1 MRSEQEMF
9 DLILGVARQDERIRA
24 VIMNGSRANPNASRD
39 PFQDF
44 DIVYVVTEI
53 TSFRA
58 EPDWIDCFGEMM
70 ILQLPDDMDSRQ
82 AEAAGVPG
90 PDLDKHYA
98 YLMQFADGNRIDLTL
113 FAAHRLAE
121 MDEDSQSILLLDKDG
136 IVPPFPPASDRD
148 YLPKSPTVEQFAD
161 CCNEFWW
168 VSVYVAKGLWR
179 REILYALDVRESY
192 VRPQLIKMITWFVGV
207 QTDFAVSPGK
217 SGKYLERL
225 LSPEDWL
232 ALLRTWSDADYEHA
246 WDAQDAMSDLFRAK
260 ALAVAAHFGF
270 DYPQADDQRVRA
282 HLRHVRALPSDAKTI
297 Y

>member
-1 MRSEQEMF
+1 MRSEQEVF
-9 DLILGVARQDERIRA
+9 DLILGIARQDKRIRA
-24 VIMNGSRANPNASRD
+24 VILNGSRANPNAPRD

-53 TSFRA
+53 ASFRA
-58 EPDWIDCFGEMM
+58 DPSWIDCFGERM
-70 ILQLPDDMDSRQ
+70 ILQIPDDMEG
-82 AEAAGVPG
+82 EAA
-90 PDLDKHYA
+90 DRDKSYA

-113 FAAHRLAE
+113 FAVHRLAD
-121 MDEDSQSILLLDKDG
+121 MDEDSQSILLLDKDD
-136 IVPPFPPASDRD
+136 IVPPFPPADDRD
-148 YLPKSPTVEQFAD
+148 YLPKPPTAKQFAD

-192 VRPQLIKMITWFVGV
+192 VRPQLMKMLTWSVGI

-225 LSPEDWL
+225 LPPEEWQ
-232 ALLRTWSDADYEHA
+232 ALLRTWSDADYDHA
-246 WDAQDAMSDLFRAK
+246 WDAQEAMSELFRAK
-260 ALAVAAHFGF
+260 ALTVAAHFGF
-270 DYPQADDQRVRA
+270 AYPHADDQRVRA
-282 HLRHVRALPSDAKTI
+282 HLRHVRALPGDAKKI

>member
-1 MRSEQEMF
+1 MRTEQEMF

-24 VIMNGSRANPNASRD
+24 VIMNGSRANPNAPRD

-53 TSFRA
+53 ASFQA
-58 EPDWIDCFGEMM
+58 DPSWIDCFGERM
-70 ILQLPDDMDSRQ
+70 ILQIPDDMEG
-82 AEAAGVPG
+82 EAA
-90 PDLDKHYA
+90 DRNKSYA

-113 FAAHRLAE
+113 FAVHRLAD

-136 IVPPFPPASDRD
+136 IVPPFPQASDRD
-148 YLPKSPTVEQFAD
+148 YLPKPPTAKQFAD

-192 VRPQLIKMITWFVGV
+192 VRPQLMKMLTWFVGI

-225 LSPEDWL
+225 LPPEEWQE
-232 ALLRTWSDADYEHA
+232 LLRTWSDADYDHA
-246 WDAQDAMSDLFRAK
+246 WDAQEAMSELFRSK
-260 ALAVAAHFGF
+260 AQTVAAHFGF
-270 DYPQADDQRVRA
+270 AYPHGDDQRVRA
-282 HLRHVRALPSDAKTI
+282 HLRHVRALPGDAKTI

>member
-1 MRSEQEMF
+1 MRTEQEMF
-9 DLILGVARQDERIRA
+9 DLILGVARQDKRVRA
-24 VIMNGSRANPNASRD
+24 VIMNGSRANPNAPKD

-53 TSFRA
+53 DSFRA
-58 EPDWIDCFGEMM
+58 QPSWINCFGYRM
-70 ILQLPDDMDSRQ
+70 ILQIPDDM
-82 AEAAGVPG
+82 EGEE
-90 PDLDKHYA
+90 PDRDKSYA
-98 YLMQFADGNRIDLTL
+98 YLIQFADGNRIDLTL

-121 MDEDSQSILLLDKDG
+121 MDDDSQSILLLDKDG

-148 YLPKSPTVEQFAD
+148 YLPKPPTARQFAD

-192 VRPQLIKMITWFVGV
+192 VRPQLMKMITWFVGIH
-207 QTDFAVSPGK
+207 TDFAVSPGK

-225 LSPEDWL
+225 LPPEEWQ

-246 WDAQDAMSDLFRAK
+246 WDAQEAMSDLFRAK
-260 ALAVAAHFGF
+260 ALSVAEHFGF
-270 DYPQADDQRVRA
+270 AYPHEDDQRVCA
-282 HLRHVRALPSDAKTI
+282 HLRHVRALPGDAKKI

>member
-1 MRSEQEMF
+1 MRTEQEMF

-24 VIMNGSRANPNASRD
+24 VILNGSRANPNAPRD

-44 DIVYVVTEI
+44 DIVYVVNETA
-53 TSFRA
+53 SFRA
-58 EPDWIDCFGEMM
+58 QPHWIDCFGARM
-70 ILQLPDDMDSRQ
+70 IRQLPDEMDSRQ
-82 AEAAGVPG
+82 AEETGVRG

-113 FAAHRLAE
+113 FAAHRLTE
-121 MDEDSQSILLLDKDG
+121 MNGDSQSILLLDKDG
-136 IVPPFPPASDRD
+136 IIDPFPPADDRD
-148 YLPKSPTVEQFAD
+148 YLPKPPTANQFAD

-192 VRPQLIKMITWFVGV
+192 VRPQLMKMITWFVGIE
-207 QTDFAVSPGK
+207 TNFAVSPGK

-225 LSPEDWL
+225 LPPADWQ
-232 ALLRTWSDADYEHA
+232 ALLRTWSDADYERA
-246 WDAQDAMSDLFRAK
+246 WEAQEAMSDLFHAK
-260 ALAVAAHFGF
+260 ALAVADHFGF
-270 DYPQADDQRVRA
+270 DYAHGDDQRVRA
-282 HLRHVRALPSDAKTI
+282 HLRHVRALPADTKTI